1 MKMIYDPKIPY
12 NDLPDLPPKLDIE
25 TRELLLSHVIEASR
39 SLAEL
44 KGLCEAMTEEALLN
58 LLFNTVVM
66 QESRDSS
73 AIENIVTTQDELYQA
88 VLDAENANPAARE
101 VLSYR
106 EAIKSGVSLMKDN
119 HNLITTNILVA
130 VVQQIKHN
138 QSGIRVQPGT
148 VLKNSITGNVIY
160 TPPCC
165 EEEIRQKMASLEK
178 FININDFSLLDPIIK
193 LALIHYQ
200 FESIHPFSDGNGR
213 TGRILSMLYLIQ
225 QQLLPQPVLY
235 LSAYIIDHKQD
246 YYRLLNEVTLTENWR
261 DWVLFMTTAVNETSK
276 LTIQK
281 IRGILQL
288 KKEIEPLVFKSLENF
303 GKRIELFELMF
314 NIPYI
319 KIETLVRKG
328 IAHRETA
335 SNYLKK
341 LEKDGLLTVLKIGK
355 SNYYINYRLMELLV
369 KRD

>member
-1 MKMIYDPKIPY
+1 MPFDPKIPY
-12 NDLPDLPPKLDIE
+12 NDLPGLPPELDTE
-25 TRELLLSHVIEASR
+25 TRELLLSHAIRASR

-58 LLFNTVVM
+58 LLFNTVVI

-88 VLDAENANPAARE
+88 MLNDENANSAAKE

-106 EAIKSGVSLMKDN
+106 DAIKAGLHLMKDN
-119 HNLITTNILVA
+119 QNLITTNILVA
-130 VVQQIKHN
+130 IVQQIKQN

-165 EEEIRQKMASLEK
+165 EEEIRRKMASLEK
-178 FININDFSLLDPIIK
+178 FINIDDLSPLDPLIK

-213 TGRILSMLYLIQ
+213 TGRILNMLYLIQ

-246 YYRLLNEVTLTENWR
+246 YYRLLNEVTQTESWR
-261 DWVLFMTTAVNETSK
+261 DWILFMTTAVNETAQ
-276 LTIQK
+276 LTIKK

-288 KKEIEPLVFKSLENF
+288 KKELEPIVFKSLEKF
-303 GKRIELFELMF
+303 GKRNELLELMF
-314 NIPYI
+314 NMPYL
-319 KIETLVRKG
+319 KIELLVNKG

-335 SNYLKK
+335 SNYLKQ
-341 LEKDGLLTVLKIGK
+341 LEKDGLLTVLKKGK
-355 SNYYINYRLMELLV
+355 SHYYINHRLMDLLV
-369 KRD
+369 SRY

>member
-1 MKMIYDPKIPY
+1 MTFDPKIPF
-12 NDLPDLPPKLDIE
+12 NDLPALPPTLDID
-25 TRELLLSHVIEASR
+25 TRELLLNHVIKASR

-44 KGLCEAMTEEALLN
+44 KGLCETMTEEALLN

-88 VLDAENANPAARE
+88 ALNVESSNPATKE

-106 EAIKSGVSLMKDN
+106 EALQSGIRMMRENQD
-119 HNLITTNILVA
+119 LITTNVLISI
-130 VVQQIKHN
+130 VQKVKQN

-148 VLKNSITGNVIY
+148 VLKNSITGDVLY

-165 EEEIRQKMASLEK
+165 EEEIRTKMASLEK
-178 FININDFSLLDPIIK
+178 FINISELSPLDPIIK
-193 LALIHYQ
+193 LSLIHYQ
-200 FESIHPFSDGNGR
+200 FESIHPFNDGNGR
-213 TGRILSMLYLIQ
+213 TGRILNMLYLIQ

-246 YYRLLNEVTLTENWR
+246 YYKLLNEVTMKENWS
-261 DWVLFMTTAVNETSK
+261 DWIMFMTTAVNETAQ
-276 LTIQK
+276 LTIKK
-281 IRGILQL
+281 IRGILEL
-288 KKEIEPLVFKSLENF
+288 KKQVEPIVFKTLEKF
-303 GKRIELFELMF
+303 GKRKELFELMF
-314 NIPYI
+314 NMPYI
-319 KIETLVRKG
+319 KIDLLVKNG

-335 SNYLKK
+335 SIYLKL
-341 LEKDGLLTVLKIGK
+341 LEKVGLLKPQKIGK
-355 SNYYINYRLMELLV
+355 STYYINHRLMELLS

>member
-1 MKMIYDPKIPY
+1 MTYDPKVPY
-12 NDLPDLPPKLDIE
+12 NDLPDLPPKMDIE
-25 TRELLLSHVIEASR
+25 TSELLLNHVIVASR

-44 KGLCEAMTEEALLN
+44 KGLCETMTEEALLN

-88 VLDAENANPAARE
+88 VLNAENANPAAKE

-106 EAIKSGVSLMKDN
+106 EAIQSGLHLMRDN
-119 HNLITTNILVA
+119 QNFITTNILVDI
-130 VVQQIKHN
+130 VQRIKQN

-148 VLKNSITGNVIY
+148 VLKNSITGNIIY

-178 FININDFSLLDPIIK
+178 FININELSPLDPIIK
-193 LALIHYQ
+193 LTLIHYQ

-213 TGRILSMLYLIQ
+213 TGRILNMLYLIQ
-225 QQLLPQPVLY
+225 QQLLPHPVLY

-246 YYRLLNEVTLTENWR
+246 YYRLLNEVSQKENWR
-261 DWVLFMTTAVNETSK
+261 DWILFMTTAVHETAQ

-281 IRGILQL
+281 IRDILQL
-288 KKEIEPLVFKSLENF
+288 KKELEPQVFKSLEKF
-303 GKRIELFELMF
+303 GKRNELFELMF
-314 NIPYI
+314 NMPYL
-319 KIETLVRKG
+319 KIELLVIKG

-335 SNYLKK
+335 SNYLKI
-341 LEKDGLLTVLKIGK
+341 LEKDGLLTALKISK
-355 SNYYINYRLMELLV
+355 STYYINHRLMELLV
-369 KRD
+369 RRD

>member
-1 MKMIYDPKIPY
+1 MSYDPKIPY
-12 NDLPDLPPKLDIE
+12 NDLPDLPPGLDIG
-25 TRELLLSHVIEASR
+25 TRELLLSHAIAASR

-44 KGLCEAMTEEALLN
+44 KGLCEAMSEEALLN

-66 QESRDSS
+66 QESRDSL

-88 VLDAENANPAARE
+88 MLNAENANPAAKE

-106 EAIKSGVSLMKDN
+106 EAIKAGLSLMKEN
-119 HNLITTNILVA
+119 QNLITTNILVA
-130 VVQQIKHN
+130 IVQQIKQN

-178 FININDFSLLDPIIK
+178 FMNINDLSPLDPVIK

-200 FESIHPFSDGNGR
+200 FESIHPFTDGNGR
-213 TGRILSMLYLIQ
+213 TGRILNMLYLIQ
-225 QQLLPQPVLY
+225 QQLLPQPILY

-246 YYRLLNEVTLTENWR
+246 YYRLLTEVTKTGNWR
-261 DWVLFMTTAVNETSK
+261 DWILFMTTAVNETAQ
-276 LTIQK
+276 LTIKK
-281 IRGILQL
+281 IRGIQEL
-288 KKEIEPLVFKSLENF
+288 KKELEPVVFKSLGKF
-303 GKRIELFELMF
+303 GKKNELLELIF
-314 NIPYI
+314 NMPYI
-319 KIETLVRKG
+319 KIEVLVKKG

-335 SNYLKK
+335 SNYLKL
-341 LEKDGLLTVLKIGK
+341 LEKDGLLTAMKIGK
-355 SNYYINYRLMELLV
+355 STYYINHRLMELLV